1 VVKYW
6 IGVNF
11 FATMPLI
18 LSQSSNA
25 FAFSNSPECVS
36 ELKKLIVPP
45 LTHVVVNKSIIKT
58 EITDSSNG
66 IYSARL
72 FVPADS
78 PENLDKQVS
87 IGWVNLDIN
96 SMKAYDVTN
105 DPDNK
110 VALEVDHDLY
120 KKYVDRCIVDASEAD
135 ATTTMCNTVERQAE
149 KSEVLIAGEKSGFK
163 VIGRGRLQFYSA
175 PDERCKTPGTF
186 ILPGEKV
193 DAHSAFAGYTS
204 VDYFNMKTRSS
215 ASGWVKSD
223 RLAPTGLGIAP
234 PQQGKD

>member
-1 VVKYW
+1 VAKFW
-6 IGVNF
+6 IEANC
-11 FATMPLI
+11 FAAVALA
-18 LSQSSNA
+18 LVHSNNA
-25 FAFSNSPECVS
+25 FAFSNSPQCVS
-36 ELKKLIVPP
+36 ELKKLIMSP
-45 LTHVVVNKSIIKT
+45 LTRMAISKSIIRAR
-58 EITDSSNG
+58 IADSSNG

-78 PENLDKQVS
+78 PENMNTQMS
-87 IGWVNLDIN
+87 IGWVNLDVN

-105 DPDNK
+105 DPGNK
-110 VALEVDHDLY
+110 VALKVDHDLY
-120 KKYVDRCIVDASEAD
+120 KKYVDRCIVGASGAD
-135 ATTTMCNTVERQAE
+135 ATTTMCNTVERQSE
-149 KSEVLIAGEKSGFK
+149 KSGDLIAGEKSGFK

-204 VDYFNMKTRSS
+204 VDYFNIKTRSS

-234 PQQGKD
+234 PQQGED